1 MAIKQWTVLKAEEEE
16 MIEVEEV
23 DLREEGMIQETEAVI
38 TQEGEEDLEEIQ
50 EIGQEEVDVIVDHP
64 EIEEIDVEEDH
75 HSLMILIADQ
85 DLARLV
91 HSEVDTLVI
100 REETLL
106 KEVDLI
112 PTIAEADDH
121 TLQSQTDLQDLI
133 DHQDHKS
140 DQEPQDQ

>member
-75 HSLMILIADQ
+75 HSLMILTADQ

-106 KEVDLI
+106 KEVNLI

-121 TLQSQTDLQDLI
+121 TLQSQTDLQ
-133 DHQDHKS
+133 QD
-140 DQEPQDQ
+140 